1 MDILKKNTV
10 DSLWQVVLV
19 GLLLGAGLPAIF
31 AIGLKS
37 LDAGQRGSGGGSTAV
52 AARSPLAVA
61 GAVVCFAVVLI
72 AIVTGILFI
81 MQASSAT
88 HSASRSSDPVRP
100 HERKDITVTAPTPS
114 LPQSILDWLRAG
126 YPEGI
131 PPKDRIP
138 LVALL
143 RRKLSDAQIRDI
155 AIGAAL
161 AELSDVNSDQVISSD
176 EISAQIADLTSQ
188 TPSDEDI
195 ARVASVLAAAGWPLA
210 DLDNH

>member
-1 MDILKKNTV
+1 MGTGLGRKGAEVRWGVAGRMAVAWLITLPSAAIVGRSVLGTGQHRRRPARVLVVFAVLIALAGWMYLRSRKEPIDPRQRQRRVGRRPGACRGPRSGRPRHHRRQSLKEGIDMDILKNTV

-81 MQASSAT
+81 MQGFLSHT
-88 HSASRSSDPVRP
+88 F
-100 HERKDITVTAPTPS
+100 
-114 LPQSILDWLRAG
+114 
-126 YPEGI
+126 GI
-131 PPKDRIP
+131 
-138 LVALL
+138 
-143 RRKLSDAQIRDI
+143 
-155 AIGAAL
+155 
-161 AELSDVNSDQVISSD
+161 
-176 EISAQIADLTSQ
+176 EIF
-188 TPSDEDI
+188 
-195 ARVASVLAAAGWPLA
+195 
-210 DLDNH
+210 

>member
-1 MDILKKNTV
+1 MDILKNTV

-37 LDAGQRGSGGGSTAV
+37 LDAGQRGSGGGSTAS
-52 AARSPLAVA
+52 RLAVRWPWQA
-61 GAVVCFAVVLI
+61 QWCASRSCSSRSSPESSSSCR
-72 AIVTGILFI
+72 
-81 MQASSAT
+81 ASSAT